1 MTYND
6 DNDAA
11 TYNYDDATT
20 YDNDHHNDDEAS
32 IGEDSYMDEAS
43 YMSMD
48 EEASYTSFDDG
59 TVGTYLSDDDD
70 DDASEDKGS
79 VMDATVND
87 NGANTWAL
95 WFGFGDA
102 TPVDNDGTIMSTL
115 DGDDPQWF
123 S

>member
-1 MTYND
+1 MTYHD
-6 DNDAA
+6 DNDTA

-48 EEASYTSFDDG
+48 EEASYTSFDD
-59 TVGTYLSDDDD
+59 
-70 DDASEDKGS
+70 DKGS
-79 VMDATVND
+79 VMDATVNN
-87 NGANTWAL
+87 NGANMWAS
-95 WFGFGDA
+95 WFGFRDA
-102 TPVDNDGTIMSTL
+102 TPVDNDGTIMSAL